1 MDAASK
7 KPDGARA
14 GLPILVKAQWRERLA
29 LSHAAEV
36 ALVWGSAAFASLVYL
51 FRKGQDINW
60 DQLNYHIY
68 SVYSLINNRAEL
80 DIIPSQL
87 QTWTNPFGNLL
98 PYFLIRN
105 MSPTIASA
113 ILAVTA
119 ALAVPLVYFLTK
131 NILNRIE
138 SLSNLSRVIISSG
151 AAIGAF
157 FAPTFLS
164 EVGTSLND
172 YIGNIFLL
180 LALLAV
186 VKRRFDGPSYLL
198 AGALI
203 GIAVDIKL
211 TNAFFIA
218 GWIVAT
224 IAIEK
229 KQFIVPLFC
238 SGIGSLASY
247 IPIGGAWNIYVYD
260 LFKNPVFPLY
270 NNIFKSDSY
279 SHVAMLDTRFKPQS
293 FASALEYFPRWALG
307 DPATAEVF
315 FRDTRFLIAL
325 VVLVLAS
332 ARVVEA
338 FFMPE
343 EDRRRQV
350 FELKPS
356 LFVLF
361 FTIGS
366 FVAWLTLF
374 GIERYAILLEQLAPL
389 TILILLS
396 LLCESRRTFM
406 LAATTTIVAILA
418 TTHAA
423 NWGRVSFGK
432 DWYAVKMPEQL
443 QGNDIMFVMLSI
455 EPTSYII
462 PSFPKSDAFIRI
474 EGNMPLTPKDG
485 LGQEAVR
492 RFHSHQGELRTLAPA
507 IYDLKQAENSLSS
520 FGLEARS
527 DNCLDIETKAGNLRS
542 CPLMRRAP

>member
-1 MDAASK
+1 M
-7 KPDGARA
+7 
-14 GLPILVKAQWRERLA
+14 VKAQWRERLA

-51 FRKGQDINW
+51 FKKGQDINW

-80 DIIPSQL
+80 NIIPSQL

-279 SHVAMLDTRFKPQS
+279 SHLAMLDTRFKPQS

-307 DPATAEVF
+307 HPRNSRGVF
-315 FRDTRFLIAL
+315 
-325 VVLVLAS
+325 
-332 ARVVEA
+332 
-338 FFMPE
+338 
-343 EDRRRQV
+343 
-350 FELKPS
+350 
-356 LFVLF
+356 
-361 FTIGS
+361 
-366 FVAWLTLF
+366 
-374 GIERYAILLEQLAPL
+374 
-389 TILILLS
+389 
-396 LLCESRRTFM
+396 
-406 LAATTTIVAILA
+406 
-418 TTHAA
+418 
-423 NWGRVSFGK
+423 
-432 DWYAVKMPEQL
+432 
-443 QGNDIMFVMLSI
+443 
-455 EPTSYII
+455 
-462 PSFPKSDAFIRI
+462 
-474 EGNMPLTPKDG
+474 
-485 LGQEAVR
+485 
-492 RFHSHQGELRTLAPA
+492 
-507 IYDLKQAENSLSS
+507 
-520 FGLEARS
+520 
-527 DNCLDIETKAGNLRS
+527 
-542 CPLMRRAP
+542 